1 MVQVTIPGRPSESAT
16 PGSPWIGSALLG
28 PPSFKY
34 FNVAV
39 AAVEKAIAATTK
51 HLADPQDRETSIVR
65 ALSPGEIAALGLTA
79 GEVRPA

>member
-1 MVQVTIPGRPSESAT
+1 
-16 PGSPWIGSALLG
+16 LG

-39 AAVEKAIAATTK
+39 AAAEKAIAATSE

-65 ALSPGEIAALGLTA
+65 ALSSAEIAVLGLTA
-79 GEVRPA
+79 GEVKPA